1 MRDAPLVR
9 VWMCLCFPE
18 EVSIAVSTPHSTYTS
33 ECEEGEACV
42 PQAALWH
49 QCDWLLCSAGQLFS
63 PVGTLLRW
71 VFFLAPMLITLCWLY
86 FSVELWLIEK
96 ISLSEVH
103 IFSYELECT
112 KLLPS
117 EKNT

>member
-18 EVSIAVSTPHSTYTS
+18 EVSIAVSIPHSTYTS

-49 QCDWLLCSAGQLFS
+49 QCDWLLCPAGQLFS

-71 VFFLAPMLITLCWLY
+71 FFFFFGPHAYHFVLALFLCRTLAHR
-86 FSVELWLIEK
+86 K
-96 ISLSEVH
+96 DQP
-103 IFSYELECT
+103 
-112 KLLPS
+112 K
-117 EKNT
+117 